1 MDDEKQVFDMFI
13 EDQKKQHEKN
23 MVKIRNGI
31 KVNIFLPLVFLI
43 TCFISNGSKLIFLI
57 LWIVSLFGIAFYLVY
72 VEYTD
77 YKNQEKLRKFG
88 VIEHEENEVLIGNIA
103 IEANEVVNA
112 TLDQVD
118 EKIDKT
124 KEAINRRVS
133 EAQEKIGE
141 RIEDTIQDIKDI
153 KVPIFGGKTA
163 DNIDSANDEIIIADE
178 SDSDAKEVEKK
189 EETKED

>member
-72 VEYTD
+72 VEYSD

-88 VIEHEENEVLIGNIA
+88 IIEHEENEVLIGNIT
-103 IEANEVVNA
+103 IEATEVVNA

-124 KEAINRRVS
+124 KEAISKRVS
-133 EAQEKIGE
+133 EAQEKIEGH
-141 RIEDTIQDIKDI
+141 IEDKIQDIKEKIED
-153 KVPIFGGKTA
+153 
-163 DNIDSANDEIIIADE
+163 
-178 SDSDAKEVEKK
+178 KK
-189 EETKED
+189 ED